1 MPSIREFRAFRV
13 ALHRGRRPE
22 SVLVRLTADD
32 GTVGWG
38 ECALLD
44 DDTWTDLRER
54 IGPAL
59 PRLEWD
65 HPEDLGGLRALG
77 GPRATAAT
85 EIAAWDLWGRLHG
98 VPVAHALG
106 GTRTSVVTGARI
118 PVQATLEI
126 LPTLVNRYIGG
137 GFSRVTLEI
146 RPGWDI
152 EPLRTVR
159 AAYPTLAL
167 QVDGNGSYTGSPE
180 HLAALEALDAYDL
193 VAIERPFP
201 DLNPHAELQ
210 RNVRAAVAPDITD
223 LDTLRAAIDL
233 DAGRALSLRV
243 GTLGGLTAAR
253 AAHDLAYA
261 SGWDIWCGGSG
272 VFGIG
277 KAASVALASLPGCS
291 LPSDITE
298 FVGGPEYLTPP
309 LRATGGVIAVPLSQ
323 PGLGHTIDGPR
334 LTRLATDELT
344 MKS

>member
-1 MPSIREFRAFRV
+1 MPLIREFRAFRV

-44 DDTWTDLRER
+44 DQTWRDLRDR

-59 PRLEWD
+59 PRLDWD
-65 HPEDLGGLRALG
+65 HPDELGGLRALG
-77 GPRATAAT
+77 GPRAVAAV

-118 PVQATLEI
+118 PCQPTAEI
-126 LPTLVNRYIGG
+126 LPSLVNRYIGG
-137 GFSRVTLEI
+137 GFTRITLEVQ
-146 RPGWDI
+146 PGWDL

-159 AAYPTLAL
+159 GAYPALAL
-167 QVDGNGSYTGSPE
+167 QVDGGCSYTGSVE
-180 HLAALEALDAYDL
+180 HMTALEALDAYDL
-193 VAIERPFP
+193 VAIERPFAE
-201 DLNPHAELQ
+201 LAPHADLQ
-210 RNVRAAVAPDITD
+210 RSVRAAVAPDVTD
-223 LDTLRAAIDL
+223 LDTLRAAIET

-243 GTLGGLTAAR
+243 GTLGGLTPAR

-277 KAASVALASLPGCS
+277 KAASVALASLPGCT

-298 FVGGPEYLTPP
+298 FVGGPEYLEPP
-309 LRATGGVIAVPLSQ
+309 LRATGGVVAVPLSH
-323 PGLGHTIDGPR
+323 PGLGHEINGDR
-334 LTRLATDELT
+334 LTRLATDTLT
-344 MKS
+344 MH